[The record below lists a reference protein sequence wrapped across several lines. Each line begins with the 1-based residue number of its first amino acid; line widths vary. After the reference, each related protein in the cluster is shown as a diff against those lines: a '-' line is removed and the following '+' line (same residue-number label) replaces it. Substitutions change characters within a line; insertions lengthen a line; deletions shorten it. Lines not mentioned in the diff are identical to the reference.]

1 LNELE
6 VNQTAIDTQKETIAQ
21 LQAKV
26 LSLKKKLKE
35 AKHSVADDLLSRQL
49 TELVESQ
56 TILKQQDIKSWASI
70 ENLSQRESF
79 ILLNSNHHKFYK
91 FLNSSI
97 FIDEDVE
104 ST

>member
-1 LNELE
+1 
-6 VNQTAIDTQKETIAQ
+6 
-21 LQAKV
+21 

-35 AKHSVADDLLSRQL
+35 AKHSVIDDLLSRQL
-49 TELVESQ
+49 TELAESQ
-56 TILKQQDIKSWASI
+56 TTSEQDIKSRASI

-91 FLNSSI
+91 FLNSFI
-97 FIDEDVE
+97 FINKDVE